1 MGTEGSL
8 RRSHPSSQHDRAPHP
23 SDDAIEATWQLQLRD
38 TPRLWDASKFRL
50 AGGRVE
56 TRPASDPDRPAA
68 ILRLGLTSYKHHVGT
83 SSTARPDAD
92 RRRLRRDG
100 LERHGS
106 KHAHLSAA
114 LGVETAVETAD
125 GRLVLL
131 RRSASVA
138 SFSGAYNGPSGHPE
152 PANVRDLT
160 PRSIRRE
167 LFDAALREVTE
178 ETGIP
183 AEALSRPRLIGAM
196 IDADGK
202 PDVLFR
208 AETSATSRQVREWA
222 SRASDAWESSGMAFA
237 PATPATANGDVGDGS
252 RLVDLW
258 GGADDVSVS
267 AVTRAAADCLCM
279 LAATSKDAA
288 PEPKVWERA
297 LDAALEHEMF
307 DVARRIERAQL
318 ARVGSG

>member
-1 MGTEGSL
+1 MGTERSV
-8 RRSHPSSQHDRAPHP
+8 RRSLPPSQHDRAPHP
-23 SDDAIEATWQLQLRD
+23 SDDAIEVAWQLQLRD

-50 AGGRVE
+50 AGGLVE
-56 TRPASDPDRPAA
+56 TRPPSDPDHPAGV
-68 ILRLGLTSYKHHVGT
+68 LRLGLTSYKHHVGT
-83 SSTARPDAD
+83 SSAARPDAD

-114 LGVETAVETAD
+114 LGVETALETAD

-138 SFSGAYNGPSGHPE
+138 SFSGSYNGPSGHPE
-152 PANVRDLT
+152 PANVPNLT

-178 ETGIP
+178 EVGIP
-183 AEALSRPRLIGAM
+183 AEAVSRPKLIGAM

-208 AETSATSRQVREWA
+208 AATSATSRRVREWA
-222 SRASDAWESSGMAFA
+222 SRASDAWESSEMAFV
-237 PATPATANGDVGDGS
+237 PALPAMEMEDVA
-252 RLVDLW
+252 REVDFW
-258 GGADDVSVS
+258 GGAEDVA

-279 LAATSKDAA
+279 LAATAKDAA
-288 PEPKVWERA
+288 PATEVWERA
-297 LDAALEHEMF
+297 LDAASEHEMF
-307 DVARRIERAQL
+307 DVARLVERAQL
-318 ARVGSG
+318 ARVESG